1 MQNGKASGAS
11 SSKPDKAQNRQTDLA
26 LSISDC
32 SIHRLT
38 GKESVGVFGHLLA
51 NTAVPSHWTAQ
62 DPELMHHYCMQ
73 TSKTLSRRN
82 EVQKVWQDTIPKISF
97 SNEYLMHGIL
107 ALSALHIALEI
118 PDKCSSYFTRSSFH
132 LTLGLR
138 TFQTLLQSPTPENCC
153 PLLAFSGVM
162 IIYAYATPVTG
173 DNILGPLENIIEVFK
188 LCRGILVLEP
198 FMHFV
203 REGPLRL
210 FVWDGLPYYSESRSL
225 DGFYRDFVLQIHRLK
240 HFFAREDI
248 DSTQRGVYNHGLSE
262 LEASLSRMRNAGL
275 ALECGMAFLWPIS
288 VRDDLFHSIQRK
300 CPYALVVLAYY
311 CAQLHLFRDFWFL
324 RRLSQTLLESIS
336 VCLPSRLSCW
346 LEWPRTILVAE

>member
-1 MQNGKASGAS
+1 MPPRRTHGKSRTGCVQRKERRVKCDESVPCLNCERRGLPCRYAVQNGKTPGAS
-11 SSKPDKAQNRQTDLA
+11 SR
-26 LSISDC
+26 
-32 SIHRLT
+32 
-38 GKESVGVFGHLLA
+38 KESVGLFCHLLA
-51 NTAVPSHWTAQ
+51 NAADPSHWTAQ
-62 DPELMHHYCMQ
+62 GPELMHRYCMR

-97 SNEYLMHGIL
+97 SNKYLMHGIL
-107 ALSALHIALEI
+107 ASSALHIALEI

-138 TFQTLLQSPTPENCC
+138 TFQTLLQWPTPENCC

-162 IIYAYATPVTG
+162 IIYAYATPVTD
-173 DNILGPLENIIEVFK
+173 DNTLGPLENIIEVFK

-203 REGPLRL
+203 RDGPLRL
-210 FVWDGLPYYSESRSL
+210 F
-225 DGFYRDFVLQIHRLK
+225 IHCLK
-240 HFFAREDI
+240 HFFAPEDI
-248 DSTQRGVYNHGLSE
+248 DSSQYDVYNHGLSE
-262 LEASLSRMRNAGL
+262 LETSLSRMRNAGL

-324 RRLSQTLLESIS
+324 RRLPQALLESIS
-336 VCLPSRLSCW
+336 VC
-346 LEWPRTILVAE
+346 